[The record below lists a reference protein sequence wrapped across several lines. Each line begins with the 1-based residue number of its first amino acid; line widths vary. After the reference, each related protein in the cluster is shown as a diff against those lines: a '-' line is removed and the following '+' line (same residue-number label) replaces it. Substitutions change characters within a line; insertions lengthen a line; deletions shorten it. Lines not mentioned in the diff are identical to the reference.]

1 MSEIN
6 YETFINN
13 IGDLSKKYN
22 MPRNKALIDSGV
34 GKDFVTN
41 ISKGSAPSIDKIFKL
56 ADYFN
61 VSIDYLLG
69 LDTEPNRKIPL
80 SEDKQRLLEM
90 TTVEL
95 IQQKLEEKGIKP
107 AKMSRDLGFSNGL
120 FSQWKSGLQ
129 KPSADK
135 IEKVAEY
142 LGCSVDY
149 LMGKEKSIYHE
160 LSEDKQ
166 RLLEMYDLLTEREQG
181 EILGYGLQSL
191 TSR

>member
-90 TTVEL
+90 
-95 IQQKLEEKGIKP
+95 
-107 AKMSRDLGFSNGL
+107 
-120 FSQWKSGLQ
+120 
-129 KPSADK
+129 
-135 IEKVAEY
+135 
-142 LGCSVDY
+142 
-149 LMGKEKSIYHE
+149 
-160 LSEDKQ
+160 
-166 RLLEMYDLLTEREQG
+166 YDLLTEREQG
-181 EILGYGLQSL
+181 EILGELKAL
-191 TSR
+191 TKGKNIKVNCWKQTVIFQA